1 MECDLLRWLE
11 ERQLF
16 QASVGERASELRNT
30 KIR

>member
-11 ERQLF
+11 EQQLF